1 MSAQEVKTVKQRKD
15 GGFDTREVKK
25 LDQGE
30 EHRETISGRKNSL

>member
-15 GGFDTREVKK
+15 GGFDTREVKE

-30 EHRETISGRKNSL
+30 EHRETISGRRNSL